1 MVPLA
6 RLELALREE
15 TDFESVAST
24 SSATGAIPWEM
35 QEAQAD
41 DLRARC
47 QRPNA
52 LDRQAS
58 HS

>member
-24 SSATGAIPWEM
+24 SSATGAFRGKIRRRKLTIHAP
-35 QEAQAD
+35 AVNGSV
-41 DLRARC
+41 R
-47 QRPNA
+47 
-52 LDRQAS
+52 S
-58 HS
+58 TG